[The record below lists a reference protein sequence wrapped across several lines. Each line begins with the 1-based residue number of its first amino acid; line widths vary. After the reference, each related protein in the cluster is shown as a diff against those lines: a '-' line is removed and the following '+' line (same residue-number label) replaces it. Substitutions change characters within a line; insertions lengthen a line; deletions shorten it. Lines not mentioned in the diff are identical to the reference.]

1 MIKMISIIFLIDLP
15 VDVFLCH
22 TALLQP
28 VCVCMVGREKGR
40 RENNMNE

>member
-28 VCVCMVGREKGR
+28 VCVCVYGRKG
-40 RENNMNE
+40 EGKEGK